1 MPRSGRAHERRGA
14 GVAIDLLLV
23 EDNPGDV
30 RLTEETF
37 RRVNDGVRLHVA
49 ADGVEAMSFL
59 RREGA
64 YLRAPRPV
72 LILLDLNLPRLDG
85 REVLSLIKADEQ
97 LMTIPVLVLTLS
109 DAPADVRNSYQ
120 GHANCYLKKPLSLEE
135 FQDLILSVNR
145 FWLTN
150 VMLMRHRKGGP

>member
-1 MPRSGRAHERRGA
+1 MAL
-14 GVAIDLLLV
+14 DLLLV

-30 RLTEETF
+30 RLTEEAF

-59 RREGA
+59 RREGDYA
-64 YLRAPRPV
+64 GKPRPV
-72 LILLDLNLPRLDG
+72 LILLDLNLPKLDG
-85 REVLSLIKADEQ
+85 REVLSLIKTDEQ
-97 LMTIPVLVLTLS
+97 LQTIPVLVLTLS

-120 GHANCYLKKPLSLEE
+120 AQANCYLKKPLSLEE
-135 FQDLILSVNR
+135 FQDLIVSLNR

-150 VMLMRHRKGGP
+150 VKLMRQPRG